1 MFAKFNRINIKY
13 GAAFIGVALALLVV
27 VTANAMLVNS
37 VKDRLEEVTSTLNR
51 AISLVLNAD
60 RDLYQARMAEMAYL
74 RGIPGTPEAETQI
87 ATYEENAAQAQERI
101 QQVAGLMANYG
112 DVSDSVNT
120 FNGLYERWREESAR
134 SMQMYKDE
142 DIGGAMEQIDGAS
155 RESFEQ
161 LRGFYDATGQS
172 VDERVQELEA
182 TTLAQ
187 INRQQTLVIGFAVL
201 VGLVAIAIALIGPH
215 LMSKAI
221 RQVSARIRE
230 ITDGDGD
237 LTARIQSHRKDEI
250 GELAEQFN
258 RFIER
263 IDTTLQSVR
272 TSTLSVN
279 TASDE
284 IAKGS
289 QELASRTEQS
299 AANLQQTSAS
309 MEEITTTVR
318 NTSDAARQADE
329 LVQSTV
335 QVARRGQE
343 AMREVETTMGEISA
357 SSEKI
362 NEIITLIDGI
372 AFQTNILALNASV
385 EAARAGEHGRGFAV
399 VAQEVRNLAGRS
411 ADAAR
416 EIRDLIAGS
425 GREIESGAELVRRA
439 EAAIESVV
447 TSVTRVNDIMGDI
460 SAASEEQST
469 GINQI
474 NQAVAQMDGVTRQNA
489 ERVQASARAAAS
501 LEAQVDS
508 LTHSIAVVRLRDGAE
523 QAPAKG
529 ADVRRLPASPPRP
542 RSASTTQT
550 LAG

>member
-134 SMQMYKDE
+134 SIQMYKDE

-279 TASDE
+279 RASDE

-399 VAQEVRNLAGRS
+399 VAQEVRTLAGRS
-411 ADAAR
+411 GDASR
-416 EIRDLIAGS
+416 EIR
-425 GREIESGAELVRRA
+425 ELVDR
-439 EAAIESVV
+439 SV
-447 TSVTRVNDIMGDI
+447 TSTQTGAGLVKNAGRTMEDIVASIDKVTRVISEISTGAQEQSQGIGQVNTAVAELDTMTQHNASMVEETS
-460 SAASEEQST
+460 SAAEEMRHQAEQLAALIASFRLSGQT
-469 GINQI
+469 DDHGGERVPVLR
-474 NQAVAQMDGVTRQNA
+474 AVAADRYDPEG
-489 ERVQASARAAAS
+489 RAA
-501 LEAQVDS
+501 
-508 LTHSIAVVRLRDGAE
+508 
-523 QAPAKG
+523 
-529 ADVRRLPASPPRP
+529 
-542 RSASTTQT
+542 
-550 LAG
+550 

>member
-335 QVARRGQE
+335 QVARRGQD

-508 LTHSIAVVRLRDGAE
+508 LTHSIAVFRLRGGAE
-523 QAPAKG
+523 QAPAKA